1 MKSQDDIKMPV
12 FPHGKTGTHI
22 KYYNCQ
28 PFLTKKPTQI
38 QIMFISFNLIFSKF
52 CTLFGSGLCHRLLD
66 GLGNNLLCLALD
78 NDATVLVV
86 VLERLNGVTLA
97 VGDDA

>member
-28 PFLTKKPTQI
+28 PFLTKKTDTNTNYVYI
-38 QIMFISFNLIFSKF
+38 
-52 CTLFGSGLCHRLLD
+52 
-66 GLGNNLLCLALD
+66 
-78 NDATVLVV
+78 V
-86 VLERLNGVTLA
+86 
-97 VGDDA
+97 